1 MLCVDTTARVMEPT
15 CFREVDTSSGRRCNH
30 SCSGPGVFCHGA
42 PDVGNMSSR
51 RREFARMGPRGK
63 CRLARA
69 ASVPHLAGVLEGRRV
84 ARGGSRG
91 RKVRTPQ
98 GAGPR
103 NSGQAGDT
111 RGRSRRKAW
120 STDSATENKPP
131 GSKGPGKGETAVQE
145 TTARNARSGA
155 RQTSPGA
162 RPNRE
167 PVMRPASHRRKPVGF
182 RVSVAQRNDSLPG
195 ASREDRIRLTALP
208 RHHPFRGGPCPGTAL
223 SPGSGG
229 RSRRRRPTPPWPGL
243 RSPWVPAGAGRRPR
257 SRTTRA

>member
-1 MLCVDTTARVMEPT
+1 MRLRCVCVRNRTGSGTAAWEHPKTGIRSDHNPSRQDSNGFWHALRV
-15 CFREVDTSSGRRCNH
+15 V
-30 SCSGPGVFCHGA
+30 
-42 PDVGNMSSR
+42 R
-51 RREFARMGPRGK
+51 RRPHRRRDPGPIPRWAK

-120 STDSATENKPP
+120 PTDSATENKPP
-131 GSKGPGKGETAVQE
+131 GSQGPGKGEKAVQE

-195 ASREDRIRLTALP
+195 ANQEDRIRLTALP
-208 RHHPFRGGPCPGTAL
+208 RHHP
-223 SPGSGG
+223 SPGW
-229 RSRRRRPTPPWPGL
+229 PPPGA
-243 RSPWVPAGAGRRPR
+243 PEPAPQFPARIW
-257 SRTTRA
+257 RTISKATSSAALAWAPLTLGS